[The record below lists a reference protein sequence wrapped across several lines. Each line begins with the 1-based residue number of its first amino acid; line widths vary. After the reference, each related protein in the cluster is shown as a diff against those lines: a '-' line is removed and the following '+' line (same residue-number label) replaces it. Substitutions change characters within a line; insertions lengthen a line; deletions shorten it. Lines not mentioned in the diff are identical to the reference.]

1 MFGDPH
7 GCGLLPEKRAG
18 RRKTSK
24 MCAGRKQ
31 MVFKHFQMKL
41 SDQRRDDVIN
51 EVAQGSQPATRFYMM
66 VAVSTL
72 IACVG
77 LVAGSTAVIIGA
89 MLVAPLMTPIFGI
102 SLALVRGSTATLGKA
117 ARAEVVGIV
126 VAVGL
131 ATGFGF
137 LPIAHSVTAPMLARA
152 APNLLDLLVAVLAGF
167 AGAYSIVDEKSNPVL
182 PGVAIATAIVP
193 PLANVGLFVS
203 LGRYADATG
212 SFLLFVANFLS
223 ILIVAAC
230 VFVAAGMAPRRGSR
244 TAADLAK
251 RFSIAV
257 AGFVVVATLLTS
269 QLARIVGHRQIER
282 SVREAIETVE
292 GLRVLDVHHLESET
306 GSEVLVETMGT
317 TAPAP
322 DVVGEIEAEIGV
334 PVKVS
339 FRAETIVTKDG

>member
-1 MFGDPH
+1 
-7 GCGLLPEKRAG
+7 
-18 RRKTSK
+18 
-24 MCAGRKQ
+24 MCAGRKH
-31 MVFKHFQMKL
+31 MVWKRFRLKL
-41 SDQRRDDVIN
+41 SDDRRDDVIN
-51 EVAQGSQPATRFYMM
+51 EVAQGSAPRARFYTM

-72 IACVG
+72 IASVG

-102 SLALVRGSTATLGKA
+102 SLALVRGSTSNLGKA
-117 ARAEVVGIV
+117 ARAEVVGIL

-131 ATGFGF
+131 SLGFGL
-137 LPIAHSVTAPMLARA
+137 LPVAHSVTAPMLARS

-167 AGAYSIVDEKSNPVL
+167 AGAYSIVDEKSDPVL

-203 LGRYADATG
+203 LGRYAEATG

-223 ILIVAAC
+223 ILIVAAG
-230 VFVAAGMAPRRGSR
+230 VFVAAGMAPRRGGR

-257 AGFVVVATLLTS
+257 AGFIVVATLLTS
-269 QLARIVGHRQIER
+269 QLAKIVGHRRIEKT
-282 SVREAIETVE
+282 VRETIESVE
-292 GLRVLDVHHLESET
+292 GLKILDVHHLESET
-306 GSEVLVETMGT
+306 GPEILVETVGT
-317 TAPAP
+317 KAPTARI
-322 DVVGEIEAEIGV
+322 VGEMETAVGV

-339 FRAETIVTKDG
+339 FREESIVTKDG